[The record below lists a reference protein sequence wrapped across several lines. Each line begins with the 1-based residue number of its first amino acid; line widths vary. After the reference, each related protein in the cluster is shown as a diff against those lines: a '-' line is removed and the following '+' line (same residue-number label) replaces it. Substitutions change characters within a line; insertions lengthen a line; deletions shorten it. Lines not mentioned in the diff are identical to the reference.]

1 MRMNIIMNHHTETKP
16 VIAAFDLQFP
26 VDDATG
32 IHGHVAL
39 IRMVYEKTVYLIQVV
54 LSIPLTVFSTTNILS
69 LSQPDSPIYQ

>member
-1 MRMNIIMNHHTETKP
+1 MNIIMNHHTETKP
-16 VIAAFDLQFP
+16 VIAAFDLQFH

-39 IRMVYEKTVYLIQVV
+39 IQMVYEKTVYLIQVV